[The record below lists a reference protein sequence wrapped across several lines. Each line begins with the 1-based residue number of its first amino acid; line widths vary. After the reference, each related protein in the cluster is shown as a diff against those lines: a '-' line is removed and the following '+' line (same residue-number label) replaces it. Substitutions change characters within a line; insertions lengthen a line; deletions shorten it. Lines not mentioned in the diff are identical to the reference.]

1 MLLSMTGYGKSN
13 VRLGDKSYSVEIKS
27 LNSKQLDLNFK
38 IVADLR
44 EKELEV
50 RKVIA
55 EKLIRGKV
63 ELYFQ
68 EDKSGGA
75 MAGLNF
81 NLLEQYYKQLQQF
94 SAEKDIPLGDN
105 IISAILRFQ
114 DINKSDAPTLNEQDA
129 DALLNAVKNAL
140 NGLIQFRTDEGSQ
153 LEKDLIVRINVI
165 QQYKNELSL
174 YENARLE
181 KLKIKL
187 KQDLENYLQ
196 DDSIDKNRFEEELIY
211 YLEKMD
217 INEEKVRL
225 ETHCNYFL
233 QVLEESNMEKGKK
246 LGFIAQEMGREIN
259 TIGSK
264 ASDASMQKL
273 VILMKDE
280 LEKIKEQALN
290 VL

>member
-153 LEKDLIVRINVI
+153 LEKDLIERINVI